1 MTAPESP
8 LRHTPLDSLHRE
20 LGGKMTVACST
31 GFFDLVGDLLDLPI
45 MARMSA
51 DEVPRVRPGDE
62 LQYEIRVRN
71 HDTVDKSGRLVLSGT
86 PGVQFSTEGIDIAVA
101 AGETAAFE
109 VTARF
114 PDSYQTHAWTLTVD
128 VTWDGVR
135 HGQIAEAIAWW

>member
-1 MTAPESP
+1 MSCIP
-8 LRHTPLDSLHRE
+8 LTLD
-20 LGGKMTVACST
+20 
-31 GFFDLVGDLLDLPI
+31 I
-45 MARMSA
+45 
-51 DEVPRVRPGDE
+51 
-62 LQYEIRVRN
+62 
-71 HDTVDKSGRLVLSGT
+71 LSGT
-86 PGVQFSTEGIDIAVA
+86 PGVQFSTEAIDIAVA

>member
-1 MTAPESP
+1 MSASSD
-8 LRHTPLDSLHRE
+8 R
-20 LGGKMTVACST
+20 
-31 GFFDLVGDLLDLPI
+31 
-45 MARMSA
+45 RMSCIPLTL
-51 DEVPRVRPGDE
+51 D
-62 LQYEIRVRN
+62 I
-71 HDTVDKSGRLVLSGT
+71 LSGT
-86 PGVQFSTEGIDIAVA
+86 PGVQFSTEAIDIAVA